1 MSKFSPAFNLGYFQ
15 AKINSLDAMLRE
27 ALTSG
32 REDELKGQYE
42 QAHSFW
48 RELRTLQG
56 QEKDAVGRIV
66 EGSLTASVLPQ
77 FISMVNSKTDH
88 ATILKELRRLVP
100 PFEAGGMPPTAF
112 KAKGSDAAAAD
123 GRDMDHS
130 KPPAPPSSKPAR
142 PSSRSDAT
150 KPAPTDVPITK
161 VGPPRK
167 KTAPP
172 AAATATH
179 LASPALHA
187 APLAAPHPPT
197 RPVSEPTS
205 SIRFADLP
213 ASETEDWTPDADM
226 GERPTARNPA
236 HKPRKNNAYVEIA
249 VHARPPKRAAEDE
262 DAGPSRKKSKGK
274 GKGKDGVHPW
284 VKVEGQAAPPH
295 PHELMTQSCRD
306 CVKRGWWCLVRKGRV
321 EGACLACQA
330 NKRRCSNS
338 AFREKARTVKTEE
351 REVTVPPAKVVRPPS
366 RVKSAKYI
374 EDSDDMGE
382 QREPAPKRQPARQ
395 ARRQS
400 TAPAQS
406 AVSDG
411 EPPAA
416 GPSTQ
421 SARQARRQSI
431 APAQSGVS
439 DGEPPAA
446 GPSTQSGAD
455 KGILT
460 VYDTYRVA
468 AAAISAYDMRIS
480 NVEAAATQWR
490 EKDESMRQA
499 LARSEE
505 REHDLRQ
512 IVEKLST
519 TVAAAEVLEEHPPP
533 TSPRA
538 GRQTQRSIGSR
549 PAVWCGQHG
558 PGGDCGVQR
567 HVHEPGSTLSCPLPT
582 NEAAANPPPAA
593 AIPPPASADSST
605 PAHTEEPTSQQGH
618 PITPSA
624 PVAATTGETSPSS
637 GSAPEPQPEAAAAP
651 PAPPADVEAPAPPA
665 NVEPPPAPAI
675 VEPPPAPTIEP
686 LPAPASVEPP
696 PVQPAAAN
704 GVARIALHQLECW
717 TGTFFRPAEMWEV
730 GGVLAIPHCAG
741 KSSCAVMHSSLQRLE
756 DLEGRKDHADQEAA
770 IRLRGVHGEYG
781 TVAHEQASV
790 ASGTTMS
797 GMPESGT
804 LMSGMDTMEI
814 QEQST
819 MDDTVGGSAGVDCG
833 THPDDPV
840 AGSADPGCGSDL
852 PQSAPRQSSIGEQV
866 GSMDE
871 GDNVDDEDLWED
883 VEEDDEES
891 GAAEEITENARGSR
905 PSEDDIGNNFVRIV
919 HLNGVHYLPLLH
931 CLCGGEERLHVDLSQ
946 ARLIPT
952 SFTRIKTLFTCAVLD
967 DYRLSN
973 LEMKA
978 SAYQYWQKIVRITS
992 PDGVTQVPDLYRE
1005 LRRLSREWRWLKK
1018 IKWAGFG
1025 HENRDPMNPAPGEL
1039 SIFCPTCPQPGV
1051 NLPPD
1056 WKADQQ
1062 RNPEPYTRDMTIDG
1076 NFTADHVESKN
1087 PGPDLWLSEGGGMMA
1102 SRVQIEDFM
1111 KTAVTR
1117 LTVR

>member
-187 APLAAPHPPT
+187 APLAAPHPLT
-197 RPVSEPTS
+197 RPVSEPAS

-505 REHDLRQ
+505 RERDLRQ

-519 TVAAAEVLEEHPPP
+519 TVAGLSASVEGLNGTVQSLTIRCQRLKSSRNILLQRVRVLEGKRKGVSEADPQSGVDSMDLEAIAACSDMSMSPAPP
-533 TSPRA
+533 SPA
-538 GRQTQRSIGSR
+538 
-549 PAVWCGQHG
+549 
-558 PGGDCGVQR
+558 
-567 HVHEPGSTLSCPLPT
+567 PLPT

-704 GVARIALHQLECW
+704 GVARIALHQ
-717 TGTFFRPAEMWEV
+717 
-730 GGVLAIPHCAG
+730 
-741 KSSCAVMHSSLQRLE
+741 
-756 DLEGRKDHADQEAA
+756 
-770 IRLRGVHGEYG
+770 
-781 TVAHEQASV
+781 
-790 ASGTTMS
+790 
-797 GMPESGT
+797 
-804 LMSGMDTMEI
+804 
-814 QEQST
+814 
-819 MDDTVGGSAGVDCG
+819 
-833 THPDDPV
+833 
-840 AGSADPGCGSDL
+840 
-852 PQSAPRQSSIGEQV
+852 
-866 GSMDE
+866 
-871 GDNVDDEDLWED
+871 
-883 VEEDDEES
+883 
-891 GAAEEITENARGSR
+891 
-905 PSEDDIGNNFVRIV
+905 
-919 HLNGVHYLPLLH
+919 
-931 CLCGGEERLHVDLSQ
+931 
-946 ARLIPT
+946 
-952 SFTRIKTLFTCAVLD
+952 
-967 DYRLSN
+967 
-973 LEMKA
+973 
-978 SAYQYWQKIVRITS
+978 
-992 PDGVTQVPDLYRE
+992 
-1005 LRRLSREWRWLKK
+1005 
-1018 IKWAGFG
+1018 
-1025 HENRDPMNPAPGEL
+1025 
-1039 SIFCPTCPQPGV
+1039 
-1051 NLPPD
+1051 
-1056 WKADQQ
+1056 
-1062 RNPEPYTRDMTIDG
+1062 
-1076 NFTADHVESKN
+1076 
-1087 PGPDLWLSEGGGMMA
+1087 
-1102 SRVQIEDFM
+1102 
-1111 KTAVTR
+1111 
-1117 LTVR
+1117 